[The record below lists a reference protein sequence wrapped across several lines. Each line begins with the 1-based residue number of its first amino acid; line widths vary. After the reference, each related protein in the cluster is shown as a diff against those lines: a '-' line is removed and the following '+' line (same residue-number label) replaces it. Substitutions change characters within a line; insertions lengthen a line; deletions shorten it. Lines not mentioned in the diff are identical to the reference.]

1 MENDPNK
8 RTKDLYFGFFKI
20 IFQKI
25 NPIKTFFLNL
35 VFLNRA
41 SPVDA
46 TYKEV
51 TPCALSRLGSTLPH
65 SPATWTKSRRGSH
78 ASSFSVTGPPRGY

>member
-20 IFQKI
+20 IFLKNKPDQ
-25 NPIKTFFLNL
+25 NFFLNL
-35 VFLNRA
+35 VFLNRV

-46 TYKEV
+46 TYKGV
-51 TPCALSRLGSTLPH
+51 TPYALSRLGSTLSH
-65 SPATWTKSRRGSH
+65 SPAMWTKSRRGSH